1 MSYSIESKFIY
12 IFIFSI
18 LELLDYIFQ
27 LSTDAA
33 SNWVIVVNFMI
44 LLILFVFKNN
54 KLFHEVILIWFSFMF
69 LNYLIA
75 FLPQVDRVYGYN
87 YIFSM
92 LGALIKLL
100 FLCLIIFYCL
110 KSRKKLSCE

>member
-1 MSYSIESKFIY
+1 MTYSIESKTVS

-18 LELLDYIFQ
+18 LELIDYMFKI
-27 LSTDAA
+27 STDAA
-33 SNWVIVVNFMI
+33 SNWVIVVNFI
-44 LLILFVFKNN
+44 VLLLLFVFKHN
-54 KLFHEVILIWFSFMF
+54 KLFHEVILVWFSLMF
-69 LNYLIA
+69 LNYLMA

-92 LGALIKLL
+92 LGALIKLF

-110 KSRKKLSCE
+110 KSGKKLSCE